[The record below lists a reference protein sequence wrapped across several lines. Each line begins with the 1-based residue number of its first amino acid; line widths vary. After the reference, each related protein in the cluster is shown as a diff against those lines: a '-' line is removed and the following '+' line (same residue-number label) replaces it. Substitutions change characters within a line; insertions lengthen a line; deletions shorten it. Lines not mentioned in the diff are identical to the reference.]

1 MAYQGERVPPQLTA
15 ALVRQP
21 SAADIGAGDVAGQ
34 AWLRSQGGGQGG
46 YDPWLSSIASTR
58 AAQPGATLPQPW
70 TPDRQAQLTDQ
81 YKAIDQRGLG
91 GNLNAAVPIR
101 SAADILGGQFGGFQ
115 NNVIDQFLYGLNGRG
130 NPTTGYGGAGG
141 YGGPAGFMGGGLGMY
156 GTGGTA
162 APPPPWRPPVQ
173 QGAPQAVQN
182 MVRPGSP
189 QAGSPSSQR
198 GNQLTAMLRQRPQ
211 QRGGVYTNNRQG
223 QGSVVGGG
231 PGGNQLTDMLRRLA
245 QQSGGVYT
253 NNAQGQGGDVRNQIL
268 RYLLGLMAGGQSPA
282 AGMLGA
288 GRQRPGRRY

>member
-1 MAYQGERVPPQLTA
+1 MAYQGKRVPPQLTA

-58 AAQPGATLPQPW
+58 AAQPGATMPQPW
-70 TPDRQAQLTDQ
+70 TPERQAQLTDQ

-101 SAADILGGQFGGFQ
+101 PAADILGGQFAGFQ
-115 NNVIDQFLYGLNGRG
+115 NNVIDRFLYGLNGRG
-130 NPTTGYGGAGG
+130 DPTTGYGGAGG
-141 YGGPAGFMGGGLGMY
+141 YGGPAGFMGGGRGMY

-162 APPPPWRPPVQ
+162 APPPPWRPLVQ

-182 MVRPGSP
+182 T
-189 QAGSPSSQR
+189 GSPSSQR
-198 GNQLTAMLRQRPQ
+198 GNQFTNTQR
-211 QRGGVYTNNRQG
+211 

-253 NNAQGQGGDVRNQIL
+253 NNTQGQGGGVQNQIL
-268 RYLLGLMAGGQSPA
+268 RYLLGLMAGGQRPA